1 MNHHDDGD
9 FDFSSKPVKNEDTEV
24 VKIQFDIVYSNT
36 NNLPDM
42 FVKMYQKDEMM
53 KIEEA

>member
-42 FVKMYQKDEMM
+42 FVKMFQKDEMM